1 MSFIK
6 LSFVSTDIVNSDTTV
21 ENIEFLPL
29 STTFVDNPSGVFAVE
44 CVTRG
49 ES

>member
-6 LSFVSTDIVNSDTTV
+6 SSFVRSIVNSDTTV
-21 ENIEFLPL
+21 ENTEFLPL
-29 STTFVDNPSGVFAVE
+29 STTLVDGPSGDFAVE